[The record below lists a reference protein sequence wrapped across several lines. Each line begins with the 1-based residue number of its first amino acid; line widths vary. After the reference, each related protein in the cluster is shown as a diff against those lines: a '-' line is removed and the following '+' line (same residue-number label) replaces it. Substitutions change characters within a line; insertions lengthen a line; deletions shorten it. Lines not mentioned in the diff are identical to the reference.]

1 MVITKKF
8 SLEDP
13 KGVKVTLDDEM
24 VRALAWALND
34 TNPESDDDN
43 DRDFIQIMDPLF
55 RAVIRWYDRIA
66 LRSAFLENFSREPSE
81 EELRRALSVYL
92 AEESGDRP
100 LTVQLRNA
108 VIKAEQIG
116 HKEVKNR
123 EENP

>member
-8 SLEDP
+8 SLKDP
-13 KGVKVTLDDEM
+13 KGVKVTLNDEM

-34 TNPESDDDN
+34 TDPESEDDN

-66 LRSAFLENFSREPSE
+66 LRSAFLENFGREPSK

-92 AEESGDRP
+92 AEESDDRP
-100 LTVQLRNA
+100 ITAQLKNA
-108 VIKAEQIG
+108 VVKAEQIG
-116 HKEVKNR
+116 HGN
-123 EENP
+123 EETA